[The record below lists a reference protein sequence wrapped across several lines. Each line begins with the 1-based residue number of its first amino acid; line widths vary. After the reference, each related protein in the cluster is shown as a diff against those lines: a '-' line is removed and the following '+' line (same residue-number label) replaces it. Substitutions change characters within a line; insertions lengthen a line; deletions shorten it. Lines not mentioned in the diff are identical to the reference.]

1 MIRSDDPREHTLE
14 NPTYIAL
21 SRLMA
26 QQRTM
31 DVIANN
37 IANSNTPG
45 FKAEHVLFSDW
56 LLPETGKPE
65 AEGEQTL
72 AFTQDRATWRDQSA
86 GSITHT
92 GDPLDLALGT
102 DGFFSVSTP
111 NGVRLTRSGRFT
123 LKDDG
128 TIVDSDGD
136 ALLDSSGSPILLTG
150 SPSSITVAGDGTVSA
165 AGRQVAKIGVVE
177 PSDRNRLFAEGNRLF
192 RADAPTAGVSAPAIT
207 QGGVES
213 SNVSPMIEM
222 TRMMQLQRDFQFMTQ
237 FAQGEVDRQQ
247 NVIEKLA
254 AEPQA

>member
-1 MIRSDDPREHTLE
+1 ME

-56 LLPETGKPE
+56 LLPQTGRPA
-65 AEGEQTL
+65 AEGEHAL
-72 AFTQDRATWRDQSA
+72 AFTQDRATWRDQSP

-102 DGFFSVSTP
+102 DGFFSVSTSS
-111 NGVRLTRSGRFT
+111 GVRLTRSGRFT
-123 LKDDG
+123 LQSDG
-128 TIVDSDGD
+128 TVVDSDGD
-136 ALLDSSGSPILLTG
+136 ALLDNSGSPITLQG
-150 SPSSITVAGDGTVSA
+150 SATSVTVAGDGTVSA
-165 AGRQVAKIGVVE
+165 SGQQVAKIGVVK
-177 PSDRNRLFAEGNRLF
+177 PADPNRLFAEGNRLF
-192 RADAPTAGVSAPAIT
+192 RADTSTRGVEEPAIT

-222 TRMMQLQRDFQFMTQ
+222 TRMMQLQRDFQFMSQ

-247 NVIEKLA
+247 NVIDKLA
-254 AEPQA
+254 TEPQA

>member
-1 MIRSDDPREHTLE
+1 ME

-56 LLPETGKPE
+56 LLPESGQS
-65 AEGEQTL
+65 AVGGERAI
-72 AFTQDRATWRDQSA
+72 AFTQDRATWRDQSP

-92 GDPLDLALGT
+92 GDPLDLALGS

-123 LKDDG
+123 LQSDG
-128 TIVDSDGD
+128 TVVDSDGD
-136 ALLDSSGSPILLTG
+136 ALLDRSGSPIVLHG
-150 SPSSITVAGDGTVSA
+150 SAASITVAGDGTVSA
-165 AGRQVAKIGVVE
+165 SGQQIASIGVVE
-177 PSDRNRLFAEGNRLF
+177 PGDSNRLFAEGNRLF
-192 RADAPTAGVSAPAIT
+192 RAETPTTQVGAPAIT
-207 QGGVES
+207 EGAVES

-222 TRMMQLQRDFQFMTQ
+222 TRMIQLQRDFEFTTQ
-237 FAQGEVDRQQ
+237 FAEGEVERQQ
-247 NVIEKLA
+247 NVIEKMT

>member
-1 MIRSDDPREHTLE
+1 ME

-65 AEGEQTL
+65 AEGERAL

-102 DGFFSVSTP
+102 AGFFSVSTP

-123 LKDDG
+123 LKGDG
-128 TIVDSDGD
+128 TVVDSDGD
-136 ALLDSSGSPILLTG
+136 ALLDSAGSPVLLTG
-150 SPSSITVAGDGTVSA
+150 SPASVTVAGDGAVSA
-165 AGRQVAKIGVVE
+165 NGQQIAKIGVVE
-177 PSDRNRLFAEGNRLF
+177 PSDGNRLFAEGNRLF
-192 RADAPTAGVSAPAIT
+192 RADTPTTSVDAPAIT

-222 TRMMQLQRDFQFMTQ
+222 TRMMQLQRDFQFMSQ
-237 FAQGEVDRQQ
+237 FAEGEVERQQ

-254 AEPQA
+254 AEPQV